1 MKINSSFVLP
11 NWKEDLLVWEG
22 LEENAISILLNIYNG
37 SPSFAKYHKVF
48 RNNPPKLDVER
59 YIKQDIEALL
69 PFAFIANS
77 DREFY
82 ERYFD
87 DNLLDLIIE
96 KGDDL
101 TERTYSLILTTV
113 INNLNDD
120 RQQISSNSKIVVFNR
135 HINKSKLNTNEINRT
150 GIFTENPVYQ
160 FSKLC
165 SEKQITPEALLIDFN
180 INLPVNSKFLKRT
193 KTEILLNKLRQINYK
208 EYHPLSRTII
218 EQNLFN
224 LEYKSLDLV
233 GHEIISIILESN
245 ISVDIHKSWTQ
256 LILSIASDPRTSNQS
271 RQYLKWWN
279 RIDEELIDRF
289 IRILSHSE
297 ILLFLDAISEFAD
310 TQNSEM
316 SRMFESRKQLLVG
329 LSIQNKIEKS
339 RLYLPSR
346 VLNFLKE
353 ENPKLELSYVC
364 NLQNEN
370 YKCIIYLKIG
380 DNHIIEGSHNCK
392 IRLYSNF
399 HSQKMLLNPKLRAIS
414 YSKIT
419 TGLEDHYWSNNER
432 PLSLVHHSNG
442 NWKKRVID
450 VLRKNIDFEVEQLL
464 TNQEINHY
472 RL

>member
-48 RNNPPKLDVER
+48 RNNHPKLDVER

-120 RQQISSNSKIVVFNR
+120 RQQISSNSKRVVFNR

-310 TQNSEM
+310 T
-316 SRMFESRKQLLVG
+316 
-329 LSIQNKIEKS
+329 
-339 RLYLPSR
+339 
-346 VLNFLKE
+346 
-353 ENPKLELSYVC
+353 
-364 NLQNEN
+364 
-370 YKCIIYLKIG
+370 
-380 DNHIIEGSHNCK
+380 
-392 IRLYSNF
+392 
-399 HSQKMLLNPKLRAIS
+399 
-414 YSKIT
+414 
-419 TGLEDHYWSNNER
+419 
-432 PLSLVHHSNG
+432 
-442 NWKKRVID
+442 
-450 VLRKNIDFEVEQLL
+450 KN
-464 TNQEINHY
+464 
-472 RL
+472 